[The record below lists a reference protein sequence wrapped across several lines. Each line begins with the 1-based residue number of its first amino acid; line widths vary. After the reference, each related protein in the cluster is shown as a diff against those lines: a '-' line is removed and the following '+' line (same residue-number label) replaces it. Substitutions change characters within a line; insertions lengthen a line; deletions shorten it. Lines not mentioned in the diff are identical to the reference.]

1 MSASLTLEALGCV
14 RGDRLLFSALDLSLG
29 SGDAA
34 LVTGPN
40 GAGKTSLL
48 RLIAGLLRPQAGSI
62 EIDGRL
68 GFGAIEPA
76 LDRELPLERALLY
89 WARIDGGGPADVAR
103 ALAAMGLAALA
114 EVPVRMLSTGQL
126 KRAGLARVIA
136 SGTDIWLLDEPA
148 NGLDTEARGRLETV
162 IADHRAQ
169 GGIAVVA
176 THQPLA
182 MPDAAAVVIGDAG

>member
-1 MSASLTLEALGCV
+1 MSARLSLEALGCV
-14 RGDRLLFSALDLSLG
+14 RGDRLLFSGLDLTLDAG
-29 SGDAA
+29 GAA

-48 RLIAGLLRPQAGSI
+48 RLIAGLLRPQAGRVDI
-62 EIDGRL
+62 EGRL
-68 GFGAIEPA
+68 AFGAIEPA

-89 WARIDGGGPADVAR
+89 WARIDGGGAAEVAA
-103 ALAAMGLAALA
+103 ALAAMGMSALA

-126 KRAGLARVIA
+126 KRAGLARVIG
-136 SGTDIWLLDEPA
+136 SGADIWLLDEPA
-148 NGLDTEARGRLETV
+148 NGLDTEARARLETA

-182 MPDAAAVVIGDAG
+182 LTDVAEIPIGTEQ

>member
-1 MSASLTLEALGCV
+1 M
-14 RGDRLLFSALDLSLG
+14 RGDRLLFSGLDLTLDAG
-29 SGDAA
+29 GAA

-48 RLIAGLLRPQAGSI
+48 RLIAGLLRPQAGRV
-62 EIDGRL
+62 EMDGRL
-68 GFGAIEPA
+68 AFGAIEPA
-76 LDRELPLERALLY
+76 LDRELSLERALLY
-89 WARIDGGGPADVAR
+89 WARIDGGGVAEVEA
-103 ALAAMGLAALA
+103 ALAAMGMNALA

-136 SGTDIWLLDEPA
+136 SSADIWLLDEPA
-148 NGLDTEARGRLETV
+148 NGLDTEARARLETA
-162 IADHRAQ
+162 IDDHRAQ

-182 MPDAAAVVIGDAG
+182 LTNVVEIPIGVAG

>member
-76 LDRELPLERALLY
+76 LDRELPLQLALLY

-169 GGIAVVA
+169 GGIAVVT

-182 MPDAAAVVIGDAG
+182 MPDAAAVVIGEAG